1 MATIPRTAPCRHR
14 LTVSDFH
21 RMGEAGIFAAGDR
34 LELIDGEVID
44 MSPIGAL
51 HAAIVA
57 LLTAFLCRSV
67 GSGVIVWC
75 QNPIR
80 LDEASEPEPDIAL
93 LRPRADGYMSAHPGP
108 EDVLVVIEVADTSLA
123 YDLGVKVPLY
133 ARHGIPEA
141 WVIDA
146 ATRQTRVFREPS
158 AEGYRR
164 ELLVGPEE
172 TLASAVLTDDA
183 GAAVSVTLSHLLP
196 PQR

>member
-21 RMGEAGIFAAGDR
+21 RMGEAGIFAVGDR

-57 LLTAFLCRSV
+57 RLTAFLCRTV
-67 GSGVIVWC
+67 GHGVIVWC

-80 LDEASEPEPDIAL
+80 LDDVSEPEPDIAL

-108 EDVLVVIEVADTSLA
+108 GDVLVVIEVADTSLA
-123 YDLGVKVPLY
+123 YDLSVKVPLY
-133 ARHGIPEA
+133 ALHGIPEA

-158 AEGYRR
+158 AEGYGLESR
-164 ELLVGPEE
+164 VGPEE
-172 TLASAVLTDDA
+172 MLESALLTDDS

>member
-34 LELIDGEVID
+34 VELIDGEVID

>member
-1 MATIPRTAPCRHR
+1 M
-14 LTVSDFH
+14 
-21 RMGEAGIFAAGDR
+21 
-34 LELIDGEVID
+34 
-44 MSPIGAL
+44 
-51 HAAIVA
+51 
-57 LLTAFLCRSV
+57 
-67 GSGVIVWC
+67 
-75 QNPIR
+75 
-80 LDEASEPEPDIAL
+80 
-93 LRPRADGYMSAHPGP
+93 
-108 EDVLVVIEVADTSLA
+108 
-123 YDLGVKVPLY
+123 KVPLY

>member
-34 LELIDGEVID
+34 VELIDGEIID

-51 HAAIVA
+51 HAAIVDC
-57 LLTAFLCRSV
+57 LVRYLGRSV
-67 GSGVIVWC
+67 GDSVIVRC
-75 QNPIR
+75 QNPVR
-80 LDEASEPEPDIAL
+80 LDDVSEPEPDIAL

-158 AEGYRR
+158 AEGYRL
-164 ELLVGPEE
+164 ESTVGPEE
-172 TLASAVLTDDA
+172 TLQSALLTDDS
-183 GAAVSVTLSHLLP
+183 GRAVSVTLSHLLP
-196 PQR
+196 LQR

>member
-1 MATIPRTAPCRHR
+1 MATIPRTAPRRHR

-21 RMGEAGIFAAGDR
+21 RMGEAGIFAPGDR
-34 LELIDGEVID
+34 MELIDGEIID
-44 MSPIGAL
+44 MSPIGAI

-57 LLTAFLCRSV
+57 LLTAFLCRTV
-67 GSGVIVWC
+67 GGGVIVRC

-80 LDEASEPEPDIAL
+80 LDDSSEPEPDIAL

-108 EDVLVVIEVADTSLA
+108 GDVLVVIEVADTSLA

-146 ATRQTRVFREPS
+146 ATRQTRVFRDPS
-158 AEGYRR
+158 AEGYRL
-164 ELLVGPEE
+164 ESPVGPEE
-172 TLASAVLTDDA
+172 TLQSALLTDDS
-183 GAAVSVTLSHLLP
+183 GAAVSFALARILP

>member
-34 LELIDGEVID
+34 VELIDGEIID

-51 HAAIVA
+51 HAAIVDC
-57 LLTAFLCRSV
+57 LVRYLGRSV
-67 GSGVIVWC
+67 GDSVIVRC
-75 QNPIR
+75 QNPVR
-80 LDEASEPEPDIAL
+80 LDDVSEPEPDIAL
-93 LRPRADGYMSAHPGP
+93 LRPRADGYMSAHPSP

-158 AEGYRR
+158 AEGYRL
-164 ELLVGPEE
+164 ESTVGPEE
-172 TLASAVLTDDA
+172 TLQSALLTDDS
-183 GAAVSVTLSHLLP
+183 GRAVSVTLSHLLP
-196 PQR
+196 LQR

>member
-34 LELIDGEVID
+34 VELIDGEVID

-57 LLTAFLCRSV
+57 RLTAFLCRSV

-133 ARHGIPEA
+133 ARHGILEA

-146 ATRQTRVFREPS
+146 ATRQTRVFREPF

-164 ELLVGPEE
+164 DSLVGPEGPLE
-172 TLASAVLTDDA
+172 SASLTDDA
-183 GAAVSVTLSHLLP
+183 GRAVSITLSGLLP
-196 PQR
+196 PQP

>member
-21 RMGEAGIFAAGDR
+21 RMGEAGIFAPGDR
-34 LELIDGEVID
+34 VELIDGEVID
-44 MSPIGAL
+44 LSPIGAI

-57 LLTAFLCRSV
+57 RLTAFLCRSV
-67 GSGVIVWC
+67 GRGVIVWC
-75 QNPIR
+75 QNPLR
-80 LDEASEPEPDIAL
+80 LDDVSEPEPDIAL

-133 ARHGIPEA
+133 ARHGISEA

-158 AEGYRR
+158 TEGYRR

-172 TLASAVLTDDA
+172 TLASAVLTDAA
-183 GAAVSVTLSHLLP
+183 GAAVSFALAQLLP
-196 PQR
+196 PQP